1 MAAQGGPLGH
11 YHDMTRASQE
21 ATSELRELIPDT
33 YAGFRQTHKEAFGD
47 GALSSNVKEMM
58 AVAIAVSDRCDG
70 CIASHARGA
79 ARHGATEQEFA
90 EMLSVTILM
99 NGGPGTVYAPKAW
112 EAFKEFKER
121 YP

>member
-1 MAAQGGPLGH
+1 MGH
-11 YHDMTRASQE
+11 YHDVTRATAE
-21 ATSELRELIPDT
+21 ATKELRELIPDS
-33 YAGFRQTHKEAFGD
+33 YAAFRDIHRAAFTD
-47 GALSSNVKEMM
+47 GALSPAVKEMM
-58 AVAIAVSDRCDG
+58 AVAIAVSDGCEG

-79 ARHGATEQEFA
+79 ARHGATEEQYA

-121 YP
+121 YA